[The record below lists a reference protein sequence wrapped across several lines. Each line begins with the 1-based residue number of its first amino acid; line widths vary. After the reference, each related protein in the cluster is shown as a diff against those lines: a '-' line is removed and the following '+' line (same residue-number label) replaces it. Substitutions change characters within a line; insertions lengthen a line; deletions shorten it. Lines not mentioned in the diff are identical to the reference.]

1 MHSQAEENYLKAIH
15 SLQNNPRQEVST
27 TAMADKMQTNA
38 SSVTEMFRKLAGKD
52 LVHYRKY
59 RGVQLTQQGKA
70 MAISIVRKHRLW
82 ETFLVEKLNFSWE
95 EVHDI
100 AEQLEHIQSEVLTN
114 RLEHFLG
121 YPKYDP
127 HGDPIPSSKG
137 ELLKVKGKRLTELK
151 IEEEGV
157 LINVKDSSE
166 EFLKYLN
173 KKNLGLGDRIKV
185 IAIEPFDKSIKIDNK
200 TQEHVI
206 SEQIAKN
213 LYLK

>member
-1 MHSQAEENYLKAIH
+1 MHSQAEENYLKAIYI
-15 SLQNNPRQEVST
+15 LQDNEQREVST
-27 TAMADKMQTNA
+27 NALADKMQTNA

-52 LVHYRKY
+52 LVLYKKY
-59 RGVQLTQQGKA
+59 RGVQLTSNGKA
-70 MAISIVRKHRLW
+70 KAISVVRKHRLW
-82 ETFLVEKLNFSWE
+82 ETFLVEKLQFSWE

-100 AEQLEHIQSEVLTN
+100 AEQLEHIQSEVLTE

-127 HGDPIPSSKG
+127 HGDPIPGSDG
-137 ELLKVKGKRLTELK
+137 VLMKVNGKSLAELK
-151 IEEEGV
+151 IAEEGV
-157 LINVKDSSE
+157 LVNVKDSSE

-173 KKNLGLGDRIKV
+173 KRNLGLGDRIKV
-185 IAIEPFDKSIKIDNK
+185 ISIEPFDKSIKIDNNA
-200 TQEHVI
+200 QEHVI

>member
-1 MHSQAEENYLKAIH
+1 MHSQAEENYLKAIYI
-15 SLQNNPRQEVST
+15 LQDNEQREVST
-27 TAMADKMQTNA
+27 NALADKMQTNA

-52 LVHYRKY
+52 FVLYKKY
-59 RGVQLTQQGKA
+59 RGVQLTPKGKA
-70 MAISIVRKHRLW
+70 KAISVVRKHRLW
-82 ETFLVEKLNFSWE
+82 ETFLVEKLQFSWE

-100 AEQLEHIQSEVLTN
+100 AEQLEHIQSEVLTE

-127 HGDPIPSSKG
+127 HGDPIPGSDG
-137 ELLKVKGKRLTELK
+137 VLMKVNGKSLAELK

-157 LINVKDSSE
+157 LVNVKDSSE

-173 KKNLGLGDRIKV
+173 KRNLGLGDRIKV
-185 IAIEPFDKSIKIDNK
+185 ISIEPFDKSIKIDNNA
-200 TQEHVI
+200 QEHVI

>member
-1 MHSQAEENYLKAIH
+1 MHSQAEENYLKAIYI
-15 SLQNNPRQEVST
+15 LQDNAQLDVST
-27 TAMADKMQTNA
+27 NALADKMQTNA

-52 LVHYRKY
+52 LVHYKKY
-59 RGVQLTQQGKA
+59 RGVQLTTKGKA
-70 MAISIVRKHRLW
+70 KAISVVRKHRLW
-82 ETFLVEKLNFSWE
+82 ETFLVEKLQFSWE

-100 AEQLEHIQSEVLTN
+100 AEQLEHIQSEVLTE

-127 HGDPIPSSKG
+127 HGDPIPGSDG
-137 ELLKVKGKRLTELK
+137 VLMKVKGKSLAELK
-151 IEEEGV
+151 IAEEGILV
-157 LINVKDSSE
+157 NVKDSSE

-173 KKNLGLGDRIKV
+173 KRNLGLGDRIKV
-185 IAIEPFDKSIKIDNK
+185 ISIEPFDKSIKIDNNA
-200 TQEHVI
+200 QEHVI